1 MADGDNFEFSSTST
15 TELGPFH
22 PVGLGTVSTFSYG
35 VFLFMRKIAIFFVFL
50 FMFMFLFKLLAGRH
64 DG

>member
-1 MADGDNFEFSSTST
+1 MMADGDNFEDWRAFVC
-15 TELGPFH
+15 EEDC
-22 PVGLGTVSTFSYG
+22 
-35 VFLFMRKIAIFFVFL
+35 IFFVFL

>member
-1 MADGDNFEFSSTST
+1 MVITSK
-15 TELGPFH
+15 
-22 PVGLGTVSTFSYG
+22 VG
-35 VFLFMRKIAIFFVFL
+35 VFLFVRKIAIFFVFL